1 MPGLVPRSS
10 PRKHGGAPG
19 PTMTSRHNAS
29 AVARGASM
37 PASAAA
43 QPFLQIKS
51 IAKTYA
57 SARGDVIALEDINL
71 DIRSAEFVSILG
83 PSGCGKTTLL
93 RCLAGLDQPSAGEI
107 SIGGKTVTGPPDNL
121 GVVFQR
127 DILLDWRTVLQNVL
141 LPVEVYRLNMSE
153 WKPKAL
159 QSLDLLGLNGF
170 EHRYPWEL
178 SGGMRQR
185 VAIARALLLNP
196 TLLLMDEPFGALDAM
211 TRDELNL
218 ELQRIWMVDSKTVF
232 FVTHSIT
239 EAVFLADR
247 VVVMSRSPGRIVEII
262 DVDLA
267 RPRDLAIRETGE
279 FAHLSR
285 RARLL
290 FEQMGLMRGG
300 VRA

>member
-1 MPGLVPRSS
+1 MNL
-10 PRKHGGAPG
+10 AQAL
-19 PTMTSRHNAS
+19 PTR
-29 AVARGASM
+29 M
-37 PASAAA
+37 PAPAATHL
-43 QPFLQIKS
+43 FLQIKNV
-51 IAKTYA
+51 AKTYV
-57 SARGDVIALEDINL
+57 SARGDVAALEDINL
-71 DIRSAEFVSILG
+71 DIRAAEFISILG

-107 SIGGKTVTGPPDNL
+107 SIAGKVVAGPPDNL

-141 LPVEVYRLNMSE
+141 LPVEVYRLKMSE
-153 WKPKAL
+153 WTPKAL
-159 QSLDLLGLNGF
+159 QSLDLLGLKGF

-185 VAIARALLLNP
+185 VAISRALLLNP

-218 ELQRIWMVDSKTVF
+218 ELQRIWMADSKTVV
-232 FVTHSIT
+232 FVTHSIM

-247 VVVMSRSPGRIVEII
+247 VVVMSRSPGRIADVI

-267 RPRDLAIRETGE
+267 RPRELAIRETDE
-279 FAHLSR
+279 FTRLCR

-290 FEQMGLMRGG
+290 FEQMGLMRGN